1 MQRLLRLAIRSKRSN
16 AEAGSGG
23 KTEGGAAMLRLRC
36 YEASLRLSR
45 AKIRSRLG
53 LAVEP
58 CWLAQANELSKEM
71 PVCGWR
77 WAVCG
82 KSQAGG
88 RASSRLVLL

>member
-1 MQRLLRLAIRSKRSN
+1 
-16 AEAGSGG
+16 
-23 KTEGGAAMLRLRC
+23 MLRLRC

-71 PVCGWR
+71 PVWGWR

-82 KSQAGG
+82 KSQAV
-88 RASSRLVLL
+88 AARLLVWFYCSGCVKNHVILIDAAG